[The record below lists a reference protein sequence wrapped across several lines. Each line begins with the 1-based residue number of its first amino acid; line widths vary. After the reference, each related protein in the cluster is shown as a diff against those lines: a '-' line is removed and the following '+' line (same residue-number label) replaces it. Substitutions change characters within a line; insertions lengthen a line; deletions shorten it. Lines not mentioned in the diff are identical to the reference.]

1 MRTTHTQRRGFTLIE
16 IAIVLVVIALIV
28 GGITAGRSLIRNSE
42 MQSVIKESTA
52 YSQAIGNFREKY
64 LALPGDFSGAT
75 ALWGAADADF
85 DDCKTTASS
94 NGITTCDGDGN
105 GRIMNQGAASSDT
118 FYEQFRA
125 WQHLSNAGFI
135 DGNYS
140 GIASSGT
147 LGYSIGVTIPESKF
161 GRAGWRV
168 LTVSTRDITELP
180 TPNVTEM
187 GYQLGD
193 VPPGVVLWWGGNNID
208 NSLRM
213 TPVINSGEAF
223 TLDSKIDDGMGG
235 TGKVVAQINT
245 SDGCYDSITMTYKPV
260 VDAVRCAL
268 IFKTGH

>member
-1 MRTTHTQRRGFTLIE
+1 MNNTYIQRRGFSLIE
-16 IAIVLVVIALIV
+16 ISIVLVVIALII
-28 GGITAGRSLIRNSE
+28 GGIAAGRSLIRNSE

-52 YSQAIGNFREKY
+52 YTQAIGSFRQKY

-85 DDCKTTASS
+85 DDCKITASS
-94 NGITTCDGDGN
+94 NGVVTCDGDGN
-105 GRIMNQGAASSDT
+105 GRIMNQGAGNSDT
-118 FYEQFRA
+118 YYEQFRA

-147 LGYSIGVTIPESKF
+147 LGYRIGVTIPESKF

-168 LTVSTRDITELP
+168 LTVTTRDITELP

-193 VPPGVVLWWGGNNID
+193 IPPGVVLWWGGNNID

-213 TPVINSGEAF
+213 TPIISSGEAF
-223 TLDSKIDDGMGG
+223 TLDTKIDDGMGG
-235 TGKVVAQINT
+235 TGKLVGQINST
-245 SDGCYDSITMTYKPV
+245 GTCYNSSTMAYKPV
-260 VDAVRCAL
+260 SDNVSCAL